1 MLKINNFLRASLP
14 IFQWLRN
21 NFLFIDY
28 IFIDLLNLIF
38 IFVFQ
43 SLIGL
48 MFEITVRIISQIIFK
63 DLYLLLLALNKAI

>member
-38 IFVFQ
+38 IFQ